1 MNKNFRINCIVMFLF
16 LLLGIG
22 LRFVPGIRFSSN
34 LCFGLAG
41 VSLIYAGL
49 KLWGEKSPV
58 GKWCK
63 RIFLVGLAGVILIL
77 GCVETVIIRHG
88 EEDLTA
94 LPVDAVIVLGA
105 GVNGRTPS
113 LTLRTRIDAAEAYL
127 RRHPDVPAVLS
138 GGQGPGEEITEARC
152 MYDALVERGID
163 PNRLILEERS
173 ASTAENIRY
182 SIPLLEAQGFDSCG
196 GRLAIVTNDF
206 HMLRAKLLVGRV
218 WPVETV
224 GVPAELPWWWLSANY
239 YVRESFALIK
249 TLIFD

>member
-1 MNKNFRINCIVMFLF
+1 MNKKFRVNCIVTALF
-16 LLLGIG
+16 LLLGLG
-22 LRFVPGIRFSSN
+22 LRFVPGIRFSSS

-41 VSLIYAGL
+41 VSIIWLGL
-49 KLWGEKSPV
+49 SLWSEKSSV

-63 RIFLVGLAGVILIL
+63 RIFLVGLTGVVLVL
-77 GCVETVIIRHG
+77 GCLEAAIIRHG

-105 GVNGRTPS
+105 GVNGTAPS
-113 LTLRTRIDAAEAYL
+113 LTLRTRIDAAETYL
-127 RRHPDVPAVLS
+127 RQHPDVPAVLS
-138 GGQGPGEEITEARC
+138 GGQGPGEAITEARC

-163 PNRLILEERS
+163 PDRLTLEEQS
-173 ASTAENIRY
+173 ASTAQNFHY
-182 SIPLLEAQGFDSCG
+182 SMPLLEERGFDSCG

-206 HMLRAKLLVGRV
+206 HMLRAKLLVGSI

-239 YVRESFALIK
+239 YVRESFALVK